1 MVLYTPIAVEDIFP
15 DAKNPPDMALHA
27 LWVEGRLCLVRRD
40 GFGIM
45 RMERLL
51 STDPADYL
59 EPCFQPDAPVALT

>member
-1 MVLYTPIAVEDIFP
+1 MVLYTPIAEEDIFS
-15 DAKNPPDMALHA
+15 DSKQQDMTMRA